1 MTITPTCIRV
11 LATAATIGLFGAA
24 SAPAFSDDSLAIH
37 MDNQKVNSA
46 LSTYWNIQKHLSV
59 VPKFFQLFPE
69 SGLPAIWHEY
79 RDVELSPTT
88 ALDAK
93 TKELI
98 ALAVA
103 AEIPCAACLYFH
115 SAAATANGA
124 TGKEI
129 SEAVALAFMGRAWSA
144 VLTADHVDMV
154 RKDTNILLS
163 IDTLKVPPK

>member
-1 MTITPTCIRV
+1 MFSFIRISSI
-11 LATAATIGLFGAA
+11 AGAIALVGMA
-24 SAPAFSDDSLAIH
+24 SAPAPAAEQPNLR
-37 MDNQKVNSA
+37 
-46 LSTYWNIQKHLSV
+46 TYWNMTRYLGV

-69 SGLPAIWHEY
+69 AGLPATWTEY
-79 RDVELSPTT
+79 RDVELNPAT

-103 AEIPCAACLYFH
+103 AQIPCAACIYFH

-129 SEAVALAFMGRAWSA
+129 SEAVALALMGKAWSQ
-144 VLTADHVDMV
+144 VLTADHVDLV
-154 RKDTNILLS
+154 RADTNVLLS
-163 IDTLKVPPK
+163 IGKLKVAPKVTN